1 MFYLEEYDTQTVTNT
16 ELLLLTTSS
25 NLNRY
30 EKIFDGSAAVNV

>member
-1 MFYLEEYDTQTVTNT
+1 MRKQ
-16 ELLLLTTSS
+16 LLLQKRLTTSS